1 MKRLKI
7 DQEFARRFNTLRIEM
22 QNEKLSKEQ
31 VIKLIRE
38 RVGFT
43 VNSDWLAILIKY
55 DILKRSRQGKKH
67 FFTFSEHPVYVEK
80 LRNLHK
86 EVKRNKIRVKE
97 DITEDAIT
105 EADAI
110 MEAIKLLKNNGYK
123 ILKQV
128 INYEEI

>member
-1 MKRLKI
+1 MKRIKI
-7 DQEFARRFNTLRIEM
+7 DQEFTKKFNTLRMAM

-31 VIKLIRE
+31 VIKLIKE
-38 RVGFT
+38 EVGFT
-43 VNSDWLAILIKY
+43 INSTWFAALIKH

-67 FFTFSEHPVYVEK
+67 FFTFCEHPVYVEK

-86 EVKRNKIRVKE
+86 EVNNNKKHTGE
-97 DITEDAIT
+97 DTIS

-110 MEAIKLLKNNGYK
+110 ANAIKLLKSNGYK
-123 ILKQV
+123 VLKQI